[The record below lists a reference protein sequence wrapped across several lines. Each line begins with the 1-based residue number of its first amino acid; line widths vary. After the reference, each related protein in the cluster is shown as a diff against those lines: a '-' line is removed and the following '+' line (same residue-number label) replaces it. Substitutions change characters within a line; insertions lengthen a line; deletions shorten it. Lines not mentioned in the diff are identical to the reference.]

1 MKRKYA
7 AFGIS
12 APFVFVM
19 LGSAWPQS
27 DEPLKKLET
36 DRAAAAVK
44 GDVATLEKQ
53 TADDYTFI
61 NLYGRMSDKS
71 QMVNAFKTGQ
81 TKLTSNEVSDM
92 NVRLYGDT
100 AVITGK
106 ADIKGTL
113 GGKGV
118 AGQIMFTR
126 VYVKKGGVAVS
137 RVSTDSRLEPLSKSR
152 AVSATLGPFFPP
164 MTTHLSPAP
173 TSEQKSRIIPG
184 PSSAVLPLF
193 TAPIFGN

>member
-1 MKRKYA
+1 MKRKCT
-7 AFGIS
+7 AFGI
-12 APFVFVM
+12 AALFVFVM

-27 DEPLKKLET
+27 DEQLKKLET

-44 GDVATLEKQ
+44 GVVATLEKQ

-92 NVRLYGDT
+92 KVRVYGNT

-106 ADIKGTL
+106 ADVAGTMA
-113 GGKGV
+113 GKDTK
-118 AGQIMFTR
+118 GQIMFTR
-126 VYVKKGGVAVS
+126 VYVKKGGSWQSVAFQQ
-137 RVSTDSRLEPLSKSR
+137 
-152 AVSATLGPFFPP
+152 TLISNP
-164 MTTHLSPAP
+164 
-173 TSEQKSRIIPG
+173 
-184 PSSAVLPLF
+184 
-193 TAPIFGN
+193 